1 MGNQKLPKAMHKKWF
16 SKHSFGCVILILVID
31 NIKYTRRIA
40 VRKKVHVKKL
50 ADLKKSYFHIPTVRE
65 EMRTN
70 LIRMLTNKESLFKN
84 LKGYDDTVIPQ
95 IINAVMCGHNM
106 IILGERGQG
115 KSRIIRG
122 LVDLLDEFIPAI
134 AGCPIHDNP
143 YKPICAT
150 CKKNIEVY
158 GDELPIE
165 WIPRDR
171 RFIEKLAT
179 SDVSTADLIGEV
191 DPIKI
196 AEGRTLD
203 DETSI
208 HFGLV
213 PRANR
218 GIFAIN
224 ELPDLSEKIQ
234 VALFNIMEERDLQI
248 KGFPVRLPLD
258 ILIVASAN
266 PEDYTSRGRIITP
279 LKDRFDAQIKTHY
292 PKTRSIEIEI
302 MEQEARPIVLNGL
315 KVKVPHFI
323 KEILAEITLQA
334 RNSPDISQH
343 SGVSCRATIRSYEAI
358 LGTALR
364 RCLELG
370 ESTVVPRITDIE
382 ATFPAIAGKFELEYG
397 STDHKEHEVVE
408 ELARR
413 ATKVVFDERFKLE
426 ELSPVIDA
434 FNNGIGA
441 VVSSSIPS
449 QEYVDGLK
457 NIPGLSAAVNSL
469 VNVDCQAEA
478 ASAIEF
484 ILEGLHLSNKLN
496 KEVLNGR
503 IIYK

>member
-1 MGNQKLPKAMHKKWF
+1 MNTEK
-16 SKHSFGCVILILVID
+16 I
-31 NIKYTRRIA
+31 
-40 VRKKVHVKKL
+40 KKL
-50 ADLKKSYFHIPTVRE
+50 GELRKHYTHMPTVRE
-65 EMRTN
+65 EMRNN
-70 LIRMLTNKESLFKN
+70 LIRMITNKQPLFKD
-84 LKGYDDTVIPQ
+84 LKGYDDTVIPRV
-95 IINAVMCGHNM
+95 INAIMCGHNM

-122 LVDLLDEFIPAI
+122 LVDLFDEYMPAL

-143 YKPICAT
+143 YKPVCAD
-150 CKKNIEVY
+150 CKKNIAIH
-158 GDELPIE
+158 GDDLPID

-171 RFIEKLAT
+171 RLVEKLAT

-196 AEGRTLD
+196 SEGRTLD

-218 GIFAIN
+218 GLFAIN
-224 ELPDLSEKIQ
+224 ELPDLAEKIQ
-234 VALFNIMEERDLQI
+234 VALFNVMEERDMQI
-248 KGFPVRLPLD
+248 KGFPVRLPID
-258 ILIVASAN
+258 VMIVASAN

-292 PKTRSIEIEI
+292 PKDRSIEIEI
-302 MEQEARPIVLNGL
+302 MEQEARHLPLDGL
-315 KVKVPHFI
+315 KSNVPPFI
-323 KEILAEITLQA
+323 KEILAEMTLQA

-358 LGTALR
+358 LGSALR

-370 ESTVVPRITDIE
+370 EKKVVPRITDIE
-382 ATFPAIAGKFELEYG
+382 ATFPAIAGKLELEYG
-397 STDHKEHEVVE
+397 GKDRKEGEVVE

-413 ATKVVFDERFKLE
+413 ATKVVFDEQFKAD
-426 ELSPVIDA
+426 ELSSITNS

-441 VVSSSIPS
+441 VVSQSIPS
-449 QEYVDGLK
+449 TEYLDGLK
-457 NIPGLSAAVNSL
+457 NIPGLRDAVKSL
-469 VNVDCQAEA
+469 VNVECHAEA

-496 KEVLNGR
+496 KETANGK
-503 IIYK
+503 ILYK

>member
-1 MGNQKLPKAMHKKWF
+1 MEIEK
-16 SKHSFGCVILILVID
+16 I
-31 NIKYTRRIA
+31 
-40 VRKKVHVKKL
+40 KKL
-50 ADLKKSYFHIPTVRE
+50 GELRKHYSHMPTVRE
-65 EMRTN
+65 EMRNN
-70 LIRMLTNKESLFKN
+70 LIGMITNKQPLFKD

-95 IINAVMCGHNM
+95 VINAIMCGHNM

-122 LVDLLDEFIPAI
+122 LVDLFDEYIPAL

-143 YKPICAT
+143 FKPVCAD
-150 CKKNIEVY
+150 CKKNLAAH
-158 GDELPIE
+158 GDDLSID

-171 RFIEKLAT
+171 RLVEKLAT

-196 AEGRTLD
+196 SEGRTLD

-218 GIFAIN
+218 GLFAIN
-224 ELPDLSEKIQ
+224 ELPDLAEKIQ
-234 VALFNIMEERDLQI
+234 VALFNVMEERDMQI

-258 ILIVASAN
+258 VMIVASAN

-292 PKTRSIEIEI
+292 PKDRSIEIEI
-302 MEQEARPIVLNGL
+302 MEQEARHLPLNGL
-315 KVKVPHFI
+315 KSSVPLFI
-323 KEILAEITLQA
+323 KEILAEMTLQA

-358 LGTALR
+358 LGSALR

-370 ESTVVPRITDIE
+370 EKKVVPRITDIE
-382 ATFPAIAGKFELEYG
+382 ATFPSIAGKLELEYG
-397 STDHKEHEVVE
+397 GKDRKEGEVVE

-413 ATKVVFDERFKLE
+413 ATKVVFDEQFKAD
-426 ELSPVIDA
+426 ELSSIINS

-441 VVSSSIPS
+441 VVSHSIPS
-449 QEYVDGLK
+449 AEYLDGLK
-457 NIPGLSAAVNSL
+457 NIPGLKDAVKSL
-469 VNVDCQAEA
+469 VNVECHAEA

-484 ILEGLHLSNKLN
+484 VLEGLHLSNKLN
-496 KEVLNGR
+496 KETLNGKFV
-503 IIYK
+503 YK

>member
-1 MGNQKLPKAMHKKWF
+1 MDIEK
-16 SKHSFGCVILILVID
+16 I
-31 NIKYTRRIA
+31 
-40 VRKKVHVKKL
+40 KKL
-50 ADLKKSYFHIPTVRE
+50 GELRKRYPQIPTVRE
-65 EMRTN
+65 EMRNN
-70 LIRMLTNKESLFKN
+70 LKRMITNKQPLFRD
-84 LKGYDDTVIPQ
+84 LKGYDDTVIPRV
-95 IINAVMCGHNM
+95 INAIMCGHNM

-122 LVDLLDEFIPAI
+122 LMDLFDEYIPAL

-143 YKPICAT
+143 YKPVCAD
-150 CKKNIEVY
+150 CKRKIAINGNDLTI
-158 GDELPIE
+158 D

-171 RFIEKLAT
+171 RLVEKLAT

-196 AEGRTLD
+196 SEGRTLD

-224 ELPDLSEKIQ
+224 ELPDLAEKIQ
-234 VALFNIMEERDLQI
+234 VALFNVMEERDFQI

-258 ILIVASAN
+258 VLVVASAN

-292 PKTRSIEIEI
+292 PKARSIEIEI
-302 MEQEARPIVLNGL
+302 MEQEARHIPLDGLNAN
-315 KVKVPHFI
+315 VPVFI
-323 KEILAEITLQA
+323 KEILAEMTLQA

-358 LGTALR
+358 MGSALR

-370 ESTVVPRITDIE
+370 EKKVVPRITDIE
-382 ATFPAIAGKFELEYG
+382 ATFPAIAGKLELEYG
-397 STDHKEHEVVE
+397 GKDRKEGEVVE

-413 ATKVVFDERFKLE
+413 ATKVVFDEQFKTD
-426 ELSPVIDA
+426 ELSSIISSV
-434 FNNGIGA
+434 NNGIGA
-441 VVSSSIPS
+441 VVSQSIPS
-449 QEYVDGLK
+449 TEYLDGLK
-457 NIPGLSAAVNSL
+457 NIPGLREAVESL
-469 VNVDCQAEA
+469 VNVECHAEA

-496 KEVLNGR
+496 KEISSGKIV
-503 IIYK
+503 YK

>member
-1 MGNQKLPKAMHKKWF
+1 MEIDKITKLGELR
-16 SKHSFGCVILILVID
+16 KH
-31 NIKYTRRIA
+31 YA
-40 VRKKVHVKKL
+40 HM
-50 ADLKKSYFHIPTVRE
+50 PTVRE
-65 EMRTN
+65 EMRNN
-70 LIRMLTNKESLFKN
+70 LMRMITNKQPLFRD
-84 LKGYDDTVIPQ
+84 LKGYDDTVIPRV
-95 IINAVMCGHNM
+95 INAIMCGHNM

-122 LVDLLDEFIPAI
+122 LVDLFDEYMPAL

-143 YKPICAT
+143 FNPVCAD
-150 CKKNIEVY
+150 CKKNLAAH
-158 GDELPIE
+158 GDDLPVD

-171 RFIEKLAT
+171 RLVEKLAT

-196 AEGRTLD
+196 SEGRTLD

-218 GIFAIN
+218 GLFAIN
-224 ELPDLSEKIQ
+224 ELPDLAEKIQ
-234 VALFNIMEERDLQI
+234 VALFNVMEERDMQI

-258 ILIVASAN
+258 VMIVASAN

-292 PKTRSIEIEI
+292 PKDRSIEIEI
-302 MEQEARPIVLNGL
+302 MEQEARHLPLDGL
-315 KVKVPHFI
+315 KSSVPPFI
-323 KEILAEITLQA
+323 REILAEMTLQA

-358 LGTALR
+358 LGSALR

-370 ESTVVPRITDIE
+370 EKKVVPRITDIE
-382 ATFPAIAGKFELEYG
+382 ATFPAIAGKLELEYG
-397 STDHKEHEVVE
+397 GKDRKEGEVVE

-413 ATKVVFDERFKLE
+413 ATKVVFDERFNVE
-426 ELSPVIDA
+426 ELSPIIDS
-434 FNNGIGA
+434 FNNNGIGA
-441 VVSSSIPS
+441 VVSPSIPS
-449 QEYVDGLK
+449 TEYQDGLK
-457 NIPGLSAAVNSL
+457 NIPGLRDAVKSL
-469 VNVDCQAEA
+469 VNVECHAEA

-496 KEVLNGR
+496 KETLNGK
-503 IIYK
+503 ILYK